1 MGLTVRDAQSRP
13 TPRGRRGHGPFAGVV
28 LAMVVLVALAPTSDA
43 DVVERLEAADNAG
56 AAVAWS
62 RYAHADDS
70 VDVVI
75 LARDDLFADAL
86 SSGSLQGLAGAPLLL
101 TGDDG
106 LAPETAE
113 ELDRLFPDTVVLMG
127 GTDAISEFVESD
139 LSDAGYDVDRVFGAD
154 RVATAVDAASGFFA
168 DATSAILVRAHGSG
182 ADPTAAFADS
192 LAAGVHAAATR
203 TPILL
208 SASEGL
214 SPATADYLVRSA
226 IETITV
232 VGGEVALSAQVAA
245 DLDALDVAVTRVA
258 GRTREETAL
267 ALARLRFPD
276 AAPDTVLLV
285 DGADP
290 DAWASGFPAASL
302 AERGAAVLLTSGPDL
317 PAATASVGLDGP
329 TICGPNVDPAACDAA
344 DAAGGPSQQP

>member
-1 MGLTVRDAQSRP
+1 MGLMVRQAES
-13 TPRGRRGHGPFAGVV
+13 PRTDHGRRRDGQVVGVL
-28 LAMVVLVALAPTSDA
+28 LAMVILVALAPGSNA

-56 AAVAWS
+56 SAVAWS

-75 LARDDLFADAL
+75 VARDDLFADAL
-86 SSGSLQGLAGAPLLL
+86 SSGALQGLAGAPLLL
-101 TGDDG
+101 TGEDG

-127 GTDAISEFVESD
+127 GTVAISEFVEAD
-139 LSDAGYDVDRVFGAD
+139 LYDAGYDVDRVFGAD

-168 DATSAILVRAHGSG
+168 DATTALLVRAYGSD

-192 LAAGVHAAATR
+192 LAAGAHAAATQM
-203 TPILL
+203 PILL

-214 SPATADYLVRSA
+214 SPATADHLARSA
-226 IETITV
+226 IETVTV

-245 DLDALDVAVTRVA
+245 DLDALGVAVTRVA

-276 AAPDTVLLV
+276 GAPDTVLLV

-302 AERGAAVLLTSGPDL
+302 ADRGAAVLLTNGPDL
-317 PAATASVGLDGP
+317 PAATASVGLEGP

-344 DAAGGPSQQP
+344 DAAGGSTQG